1 MSKSIFD
8 IILKDH
14 KKMKK
19 SNKNKSTTN
28 VWGKLEDNK
37 LRSLFETKLSK
48 GGVNPEDI
56 AKATLE
62 KVIRKHFPDRN
73 YHSFRQLFRRKALK
87 FLLGASLSGRRK
99 EAAGK

>member
-1 MSKSIFD
+1 
-8 IILKDH
+8 
-14 KKMKK
+14 MKE
-19 SNKNKSTTN
+19 SNKKQSTIN

-62 KVIRKHFPDRN
+62 KVIRKHFPGRN
-73 YHSFRQLFRRKALK
+73 YHSFRQLFRRKSLK
-87 FLLGASLSGRRK
+87 FFAWS
-99 EAAGK
+99 